1 MTLSVPPPAAP
12 PLSRQTARLLLR
24 PICAGDAGM
33 YTGWLAGNRDH
44 LAPWSPRTPPGATPE
59 DLFRRSMLRQERGEA
74 ARFLGLDGDGRLI
87 GVFNLNEIVRG
98 PFQNAYAGWSVGASA
113 EGQGYAT
120 EGVRALLSLAFGELG
135 LQRVQANILPRNH
148 RSLRLAERVGMRRE
162 GLALRYLEIDGVR
175 EDHVMYARLAQ
186 EPERC

>member
-1 MTLSVPPPAAP
+1 M
-12 PLSRQTARLLLR
+12 
-24 PICAGDAGM
+24 
-33 YTGWLAGNRDH
+33 
-44 LAPWSPRTPPGATPE
+44 
-59 DLFRRSMLRQERGEA
+59 
-74 ARFLGLDGDGRLI
+74 
-87 GVFNLNEIVRG
+87 RG
-98 PFQNAYAGWSVGASA
+98 PFQNAYAGWSVSAAA
-113 EGQGYAT
+113 EGTGCAT

-135 LQRVQANILPRNH
+135 LQRVQANILPRNY